1 MAIKPVANHFAP
13 IEQKTVIH
21 RFDSFAFKNMKQT
34 IQLGLLSAANIVM
47 TFLLQ
52 WYVLIQLG
60 TGTETDALFA
70 GMTIPQI
77 VLVVISGSL
86 THVLVPI
93 LAGENVVR
101 QQQEA
106 WSLIFF
112 VGGLFGFIAIL
123 LYVTASLWIPI
134 TVPGFDEAG
143 KALTVELTRIQLLG
157 MIFTAINGVQI
168 SVYHARQQFVW
179 AELFPI
185 VSSIIV
191 FPFLIWALP
200 LYGVVVAVWIS
211 TLRVVLQTFLL
222 GYGMGKPV
230 CPDLKS
236 AAIKQVWLRIKPLL
250 LGTSYYKTDTLVD
263 RFLLSTAGSG
273 SLSLYFLA
281 QQMYGSFSHVLDK
294 AIAAPVV
301 PILSKLY
308 KLRNK
313 EDFIKVY
320 DRKLKQMGMISLAS
334 LFIFALVGQDILS
347 FLVGHG
353 NINAKNIS
361 DLWWIMIWLGGM
373 FVGGVAGQITSSAFY
388 ASGDTKTPTRIGIYT
403 FTFYIPLKILL
414 FYFFGVKGLAIITSI
429 FVLINLFFQN
439 HLLKSNGTKF

>member
-1 MAIKPVANHFAP
+1 
-13 IEQKTVIH
+13 
-21 RFDSFAFKNMKQT
+21 MKQT
-34 IQLGLLSAANIVM
+34 IQLGVLSAANIVM

-93 LAGENVVR
+93 LAGENKVR

-123 LYVTASLWIPI
+123 LYVTASLWIPV

-143 KALTVELTRIQLLG
+143 QALTVELTRIQLLG

-179 AELFPI
+179 AEIFAI

-230 CPDLKS
+230 CPDFNS

-263 RFLLSTAGSG
+263 RFLLSTASSG

-281 QQMYGSFSHVLDK
+281 QQMYGSVSQVLDK

-313 EDFIKVY
+313 EDFIEVY
-320 DRKLKQMGMISLAS
+320 DRKIKQMGMISLAS
-334 LFIFALVGQDILS
+334 LFIFALVGQDMLS
-347 FLVGHG
+347 FFVGHG
-353 NINAKNIS
+353 KINAKNIS

-388 ASGDTKTPTRIGIYT
+388 ASGDTTTPTLIGIYT

-439 HLLKSNGTKF
+439 HLLKSNGPKF